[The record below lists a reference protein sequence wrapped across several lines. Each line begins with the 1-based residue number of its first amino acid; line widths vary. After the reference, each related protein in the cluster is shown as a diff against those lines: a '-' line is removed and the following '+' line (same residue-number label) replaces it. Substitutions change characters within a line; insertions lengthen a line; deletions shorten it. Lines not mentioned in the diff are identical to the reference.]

1 MNLDVVT
8 SSENSLNDFLSPLS
22 MERPRARNEGC
33 SGLHNQ
39 KHFKY
44 IIYKPKLQTSNS
56 NFTLSYKL
64 LVHLNTCLTI
74 KSRHENWQIMWTN

>member
-1 MNLDVVT
+1 MNLDVAT
-8 SSENSLNDFLSPLS
+8 SSANSLNDFLSPLS

-44 IIYKPKLQTSNS
+44 IYLTLQTSNS
-56 NFTLSYKL
+56 NIYKL
-64 LVHLNTCLTI
+64 SGPPIHILNNKKDMTI
-74 KSRHENWQIMWTN
+74 FKSCGPTKEQMS